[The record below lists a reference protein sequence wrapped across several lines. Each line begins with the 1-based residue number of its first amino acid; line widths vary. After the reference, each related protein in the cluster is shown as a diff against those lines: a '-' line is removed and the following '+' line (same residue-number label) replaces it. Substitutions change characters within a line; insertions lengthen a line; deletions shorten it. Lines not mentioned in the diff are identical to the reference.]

1 MTEVKKI
8 KASIAKDGQKAYVS
22 RKNQNGAYIMRG
34 NAIVRVTQNGS
45 IEVVKRVS
53 KSRVKVKAQDR
64 VIVVK

>member
-8 KASIAKDGQKAYVS
+8 KASLAKDGQKAYVS
-22 RKNQNGAYIMRG
+22 RKNQTGAYIMRG

-45 IEVVKRVS
+45 IEVVKRVP
-53 KSRVKVKAQDR
+53 KSRVKVKDQDR

>member
-8 KASIAKDGQKAYVS
+8 KASLAKDGRKAYVS
-22 RKNQNGAYIMRG
+22 RKNETGAYIMRG

-45 IEVVKRVS
+45 IEVVKRVP
-53 KSRVKVKAQDR
+53 KSRVKVKDQDR